1 MILYFIFACATTKSN
16 KMETPLTEEKT
27 RVSHIQTK
35 ELEDGDIL
43 QLIDLNQDG
52 QTDVWNT
59 FHPRKNNSPILVKK
73 VLDINHDGMGDI
85 WSYYGD
91 DSKLIEEHFDMNF
104 DQVIDRKEYYQ
115 DGILISSI
123 FDADGDDQP
132 EATHRVKN
140 GTLHRSK
147 LDTTGDGILDL
158 WQALDK
164 EGKVDKYVQD
174 TDGDGIMDQRVE

>member
-1 MILYFIFACATTKSN
+1 MILYFILACSTKKLNKTETT
-16 KMETPLTEEKT
+16 TESEE
-27 RVSHIQTK
+27 RVSHIQTE
-35 ELEDGDIL
+35 ELENGDIL

-59 FHPRKNNSPILVKK
+59 LHPRKNNSPILIKK
-73 VLDINHDGMGDI
+73 VLDINHDGIGDI

-91 DSKLIEEHFDMNF
+91 DSKLIEEHFDMDF
-104 DQVIDRKEYYQ
+104 DQTIDRKEYYQ
-115 DGILISSI
+115 DGVLISSVV
-123 FDADGDDQP
+123 DQDGDGQA

-140 GTLHRSK
+140 GTLYRSK
-147 LDTTGDGILDL
+147 FDTTGDGRQDL

-174 TDGDGIMDQRVE
+174 TDGDGVMDQRVE